1 MKIRLNHILPFIAL
15 FCCSTAFGQY
25 STMTYK
31 STKPPFTL
39 KANNQCSPPGG
50 YQDRLYHDITFDT
63 SSTPTDTIMIDV
75 VTSCDPNEIVGPTA
89 FMSFTSIGDTVRWIS
104 AEQRMQYTI
113 YFENDPELATAAAQV
128 VSVRLKLDRLMN
140 MADFAVG
147 SFGFGSHI
155 FSVEGN
161 PLSYQTRLDLRDEM
175 NLYVDVVAGIDIV
188 SGEAFWIFSSIDPIT
203 GIAPTETNRG
213 FLAIND
219 STHAGEGFVTFSIK
233 PKTAL
238 CHTGDSIHAQ
248 ATIVFDINEPIVTNR
263 WVNAVDAVPPTSSME
278 VVQET
283 ADSLY
288 IAFSGTDDATGITA
302 YRLYYTEGRSAY
314 RLAGRYMI
322 GDTAVVEKLPNIQY
336 TFFSLGEDYV
346 GNIEPMKATPDT
358 LFGNTM
364 VQLLATVTPAN
375 AATITG
381 TGSYAQGDTAQ
392 LSLHPIEGYRLKRWT
407 SAGIP
412 QDTDTSLSLVLEQ
425 NTALVAEME
434 LIRYPVTVTAA
445 DGTTIEVLHSNEV
458 VLDSAS
464 HFDTLDIHLSSSPC
478 YSNISFML
486 NNSPLTADTTIVVH
500 DAITLTSTAVANID
514 SIDLYD
520 TVCPNNAYT
529 ANGFNILASAT
540 SNTGT
545 SNFQLSTLNSNGC
558 DSLVNLHLYV
568 KPSHTITFVANG
580 GTGTMA
586 LQQVC
591 DGDNT
596 VLNPCAYTR
605 DGYFFAGWSFTAGD
619 DTIAYS
625 DEDIV
630 SLTSNQTLYA
640 VWSSSCVDRMTT
652 RIVTACDSHYWHGQ
666 MLTASGI
673 YNDSIAGVVP
683 GGCDSIY
690 RLHLTVKQS
699 TQNIQQVTTC
709 HPYTWVDGQTY
720 TTDTT
725 RMLSLTNNI
734 GCDSLITLQLTIVDG
749 IYTTETVTACD
760 TYTWHGTAYTA
771 STNTPTYSTTNPTG
785 CDSTVTLHLTIN
797 NSTTTIETQTA
808 CDSYTWHGTA
818 YTSSTNT
825 PTYTT
830 TNSVGCDSTVT
841 LYLTINNSTT
851 ATEAITACDNYT
863 WHGTAY
869 TASTNTPNY
878 STLNSA
884 GCDSTVTLHLT
895 INNSTSAIETI
906 TACDSYT
913 WHDSTYTAST
923 LNSQFSTLN
932 SVGCDSTVTLHLTIN
947 NSTSSTESITA
958 CDSYTWHGT
967 AYTTS
972 TNTPTYT
979 TTNSVGCDS
988 TITLHLT
995 INNSTTATEDIT
1007 ACDSYTWHGT
1017 AYTTSTNTPTYT
1029 TNNTVGCDSTIT
1041 LHLTINNSTSS
1052 TESITACDSYT
1063 WHDSTYTTS
1072 TNTSTYTTTNSVGCD
1087 STITLHLTINYSTNA
1102 TENITACDSY
1112 TWHDSTYTASTLNSQ
1127 FSTLNSVGCDSTV
1140 TLHLTINYSSHDTVV
1155 DTGVN
1160 QYEWNG
1166 ETYTESGEYIYEGQT
1181 EAGCDSIVV
1190 LQLTITNVGIADVT
1204 DLDGI
1209 TIYPNPTTGKLTID
1223 VEGVLKVEA
1232 YDNSGRLVGTFVNTN
1247 QLDLTHLPTG
1257 TYALR
1262 ISLQKGNTVRRVI
1275 KQ

>member
-1 MKIRLNHILPFIAL
+1 MK
-15 FCCSTAFGQY
+15 
-25 STMTYK
+25 TYK
-31 STKPPFTL
+31 VFFLLIVAFIFSPSVL
-39 KANNQCSPPGG
+39 AQCPDPGG
-50 YQDRLYHDITFDT
+50 DDGSSGGSGGITPHPGPGT
-63 SSTPTDTIMIDV
+63 KIPIEASR
-75 VTSCDPNEIVGPTA
+75 DPNEIIGPTA

-104 AEQRMQYTI
+104 AEQRMPYTI

-147 SFGFGSHI
+147 SFGFGSQI

-188 SGEAFWIFSSIDPIT
+188 SGEAFWIFSSIDPAT

-314 RLAGRYMI
+314 RLAGRYLI
-322 GDTAVVEKLPNIQY
+322 GDTAVVEKLPNI
-336 TFFSLGEDYV
+336 
-346 GNIEPMKATPDT
+346 
-358 LFGNTM
+358 
-364 VQLLATVTPAN
+364 TPAN

-381 TGSYAQGDTAQ
+381 TGSYVQGDTAQ

-407 SAGIP
+407 SEGIP
-412 QDTDTSLSLVLEQ
+412 QGTDTSLSLVLEQ

-434 LIRYPVTVTAA
+434 LRQYPITVTAA

-514 SIDLYD
+514 STDLYD

-540 SNTGT
+540 SNSGT

-596 VLNPCAYTR
+596 VLTPCAYTR

-619 DTIAYS
+619 ATIAYS

-666 MLTASGI
+666 MLTVSGI
-673 YNDSIAGVVP
+673 YNDSIVGVVP

-725 RMLSLTNNI
+725 RMLSLTNNM
-734 GCDSLITLQLTIVDG
+734 GCDSLITLHLTIVDG

-760 TYTWHGTAYTA
+760 SYTWHGTAYTA
-771 STNTPTYSTTNPTG
+771 STNAPTYSTTNPAG
-785 CDSTVTLHLTIN
+785 CDSTITLHLTIN

-830 TNSVGCDSTVT
+830 TNIVGCDSTVT

-851 ATEAITACDNYT
+851 ATEAITACDSYT

-869 TASTNTPNY
+869 TTSTNTPTYTTTNTDGCDSTITLHLTIHNSTISTESITACDSYTWHGTAYIASTNTPTY
-878 STLNSA
+878 STTNAA

-895 INNSTSAIETI
+895 INHSSTGTESI
-906 TACDSYT
+906 TTCDSYT
-913 WHDSTYTAST
+913 WHDSTYTVST

-947 NSTSSTESITA
+947 YSTSAIET
-958 CDSYTWHGT
+958 
-967 AYTTS
+967 
-972 TNTPTYT
+972 
-979 TTNSVGCDS
+979 
-988 TITLHLT
+988 
-995 INNSTTATEDIT
+995 
-1007 ACDSYTWHGT
+1007 
-1017 AYTTSTNTPTYT
+1017 
-1029 TNNTVGCDSTIT
+1029 
-1041 LHLTINNSTSS
+1041 
-1052 TESITACDSYT
+1052 ITACDSYT
-1063 WHDSTYTTS
+1063 WHDSTYTVS
-1072 TNTSTYTTTNSVGCD
+1072 TLNSQFSTLNSVGCD

-1112 TWHDSTYTASTLNSQ
+1112 TWHDTAYTTSTNTPTYTTTNSVGCDSTVTLHLTINYSTSAIETITACDSYTWHDSTYTVSTLNSQ

-1140 TLHLTINYSSHDTVV
+1140 TLHLTINYSSYDTIV
-1155 DTGVN
+1155 DSAAN
-1160 QYEWNG
+1160 SYEWNG
-1166 ETYTESGEYIYEGQT
+1166 NTYTESGEYIYEGQT
-1181 EAGCDSIVV
+1181 EAGCDSIIV
-1190 LQLTITNVGIADVT
+1190 LQLTISEVGINTVDS
-1204 DLDGI
+1204 LGHI
-1209 TIYPNPTTGKLTID
+1209 TIYPNPTTGKLTIMAPE
-1223 VEGVLKVEA
+1223 VAKVEV
-1232 YDNSGRLVGTFVNTN
+1232 YDQNGRIVATFYDSNVI
-1247 QLDLTHLPTG
+1247 DIHHLPTG
-1257 TYALR
+1257 AYTLR
-1262 ISLQKGNTVRRVI
+1262 ITLRNGKDIKRII